1 MAADIHLNAV
11 RVGGI
16 TEDLPFPLDEKR
28 PSSVAIY
35 DELLGQVWD
44 IGNGGFA
51 RLVRINGTQSSPGKM
66 LFIYSDTDA
75 FDVVQ
80 STTAGDTIIPCGV
93 AHEDLETL
101 ADNDFF
107 FLINGRAGTFVK
119 CIDAGAG
126 SSAGAWVQATA
137 SGECVTNTH
146 DEAALVFHGLDFG
159 KVVVTAS
166 ADADV
171 TVMLVTGPMPGTIA

>member
-1 MAADIHLNAV
+1 MPDIHLNSV
-11 RVGGI
+11 KVGSVHA
-16 TEDLPFPLDEKR
+16 DLPFPLNETR
-28 PSSVAIY
+28 PSTVSGL

-51 RLVRINGTQSSPGKM
+51 RLVRAAAANTAPGKK

-80 STTAGDTIIPCGV
+80 STTAGNTIIPCGV
-93 AHEDLETL
+93 AHENLE
-101 ADNDFF
+101 AISDNDFF
-107 FLINGRAGTFVK
+107 FLINGRAGTFIK

-126 SSAGAWVQATA
+126 SSAGAYLQATA
-137 SGECVTNTH
+137 AGECVTDTY
-146 DEAALVFHGLDFG
+146 DGTAILLTGLCFG
-159 KVVVTAS
+159 KVVVTAV

-171 TVMLVTGPMPGTIA
+171 TVMLIGPMLGTIA